1 MPIGEICQ
9 REVVITEFKDSVL
22 HAAQLMRKHHV
33 GDVVVVNKSNGS
45 SLPVGIITD
54 RDLVIEILAP
64 ELDPKTLTIA
74 DIMVSEL
81 ATVKEDT
88 GVFEAIRYMRI
99 KGVRRMPVVDDN
111 GNLVGVVTL
120 DDLFSLLVEE
130 LGLLVKLISH
140 EQKNEALERA

>member
-9 REVVITEFKDSVL
+9 REVVIAEFKDSVL

>member
-9 REVVITEFKDSVL
+9 REVVIAEFKDSVL

-99 KGVRRMPVVDDN
+99 KGVRRMPVVDDS

>member
-9 REVVITEFKDSVL
+9 REVVIAEFKDSVL

-33 GDVVVVNKSNGS
+33 GDVVIVNKSNGNS
-45 SLPVGIITD
+45 MPVGIITD

-64 ELDPKTLTIA
+64 TLDPKTLTIA

-81 ATVKEDT
+81 ATIKEDV
-88 GVFEAIRYMRI
+88 GIFEAIRYMRI
-99 KGVRRMPVVDDN
+99 KGVRRMPVVDDG

-120 DDLFSLLVEE
+120 DDLFALLVEE